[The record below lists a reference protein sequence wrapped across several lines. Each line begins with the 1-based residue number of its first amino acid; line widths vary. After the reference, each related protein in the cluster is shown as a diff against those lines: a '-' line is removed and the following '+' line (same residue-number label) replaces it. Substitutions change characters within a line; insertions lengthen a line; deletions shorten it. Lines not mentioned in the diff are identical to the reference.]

1 MYKESVSIIESIRQK
16 NGNRYIAFGNL
27 KLKAQEW
34 IAKLPRIKSF
44 TQWFGKT

>member
-1 MYKESVSIIESIRQK
+1 MAIGIAQE
-16 NGNRYIAFGNL
+16 NIAFGNL